1 MSEAPTQEQRTPA
14 IAPVIAAFR
23 TLTEAEQQEAL
34 RACQRVW
41 IQRLDGD
48 ESETALMIRSLA
60 RVARELGRTPGIEDY
75 KRVRAELVE
84 AGEEL
89 EPTSRILRH
98 FHGSWH
104 LAREALDLTEIEKP
118 RRIQERFAKR
128 RLGKVWRYTEE
139 TMRETILR
147 AAREIGHAPQVAE
160 FEWWRERQ
168 IELAKARGED
178 LHLPSPTPYR
188 RRYGNWE
195 NALRHFGFSDDEIAG
210 RLERG

>member
-1 MSEAPTQEQRTPA
+1 MSELCSEAPSTPA

-23 TLTEAEQQEAL
+23 TLSESEQRAAL
-34 RACQRVW
+34 QACQRVW

-48 ESETALMIRSLA
+48 ESEAALMIRSLA
-60 RVARELGRTPGIEDY
+60 RVARELGHTPGIEDY
-75 KRVRAELVE
+75 KRVRAELAG

-89 EPTSRILRH
+89 EPTSRILKH

-104 LAREALDLTEIEKP
+104 MAREALDLTEVEKP

-128 RLGKVWRYTEE
+128 RLGKVWRYTEDK
-139 TMRETILR
+139 MRETLQR
-147 AAREIGHAPQVAE
+147 AAEEIGHAPQVAE

-195 NALRHFGFSDDEIAG
+195 KALRHFGFSEDEIAG
-210 RLERG
+210 RLDGS